1 MNDSFDKNSITI
13 EHIIVFVLFFS
24 AISEEDYAELSKD
37 VALLKKLKKK
47 KISEEDYEK
56 EIGLV

>member
-1 MNDSFDKNSITI
+1 M
-13 EHIIVFVLFFS
+13 IVVCGFS
-24 AISEEDYAELSKD
+24 GISEEDIAELSKD
-37 VALLKKLKKK
+37 IAMLKKLKKK